1 MSEAL
6 PDPATGTMAWMDLTV
21 ADAVPLAQFYSKVV
35 GWQKEAVSMGDYDDF
50 VMVSPTDG
58 VSCAGICHARGVN
71 TDLPAVWLIY
81 VLVQDL
87 DTSLAACRAEGGQVV
102 VGPRHTQ
109 GGDYAIICD
118 PAGAHLALFQ
128 QKPKADSDQAG

>member
-1 MSEAL
+1 MSETL

-21 ADAVPLAQFYSKVV
+21 DNAGPLADFYSKVV
-35 GWQKEAVSMGDYDDF
+35 GWQQEAVSMGDYEDF

-58 VSCAGICHARGVN
+58 VSCAGICHAKGVN
-71 TDLPAVWLIY
+71 EGLPPVWLLY
-81 VLVQDL
+81 VLVDDLALSL
-87 DTSLAACRAEGGQVV
+87 DTCHACGGEVL

-109 GGDYAIICD
+109 GGDYAIIKD

-128 QKPKADSDQAG
+128 KHKKGSS